1 MAMGVEEQLSNK
13 MAGEIV
19 LSKSPGGTIKKWR
32 EVFDISQTGL
42 ARELGVSASVISD
55 YEGGRRKSPGARM
68 VRKIV
73 EALIRRDERQGSRVL
88 RAYERAARGT
98 VATGAILD
106 LREFASP
113 MRASELCEVVKGEV
127 VANGELLEKEIYGY
141 TAIDSPKA
149 ILEFTHEDFIGIY
162 GLTSERALIFTK
174 VSGGR
179 SPLVAIRV
187 SSMKPGL
194 VVLHGLKAVDPLGVK
209 IAERDKIPVILSRLE
224 SAEEMIKELRAKT
237 P

>member
-1 MAMGVEEQLSNK
+1 MGAKEELSNRV
-13 MAGEIV
+13 AGEIV
-19 LSKSPGGTIKKWR
+19 LSNSPSRTIKKWR
-32 EVFDISQTGL
+32 EVFDVSQMGL
-42 ARELGVSASVISD
+42 ARELEVSASVVSD
-55 YEGGRRKSPGARM
+55 YESGRRKSPGARM

-73 EALIRRDERQGSRVL
+73 EALIRRDEHQGSKVL

-106 LREFASP
+106 LREFHSP
-113 MRASELCEVVKGEV
+113 MRASEFCRIVKGEV

-141 TAIDSPKA
+141 TAIDGPKA
-149 ILEFTHEDFIGIY
+149 ILEFTHQDFISIY

-194 VVLHGLKAVDPLGVK
+194 VVLHGPKAMDPLGVK
-209 IAERDKIPVILSRLE
+209 IAEREKIPVILSRLE
-224 SAEEMIKELRAKT
+224 SVEELIKELRAKT